1 MQRKNNIS
9 TLLHTI
15 VYLKPIQIWY
25 QLYYRLRTKVWKFK
39 PVKRIPDRIK
49 LNWEDGLYNVNTHQK
64 SGTFRFLNISH
75 QFTDEINWNIPD
87 YGKLWAYNLNY
98 FDYLNQKELSTS
110 AGLQLIQD
118 FITQSGMHKVAYEPY
133 PTSLRIIN
141 WVKFLSKEQ
150 LNDQSIDLHLYNDC
164 LRLTGSLE
172 YHILANHLLE
182 NGFGMLFG
190 AFYFQDEHFYQ
201 VAMKIIT
208 EQLPEQIIS
217 DGGHFELSPM
227 YHQIILY
234 RILDSLN
241 LIMKNPWKQ
250 DLLSLLDSK
259 AGMMLSWLRNITFQ
273 NGEVPRVNDTAI
285 GITPGTDELFMY
297 AQNLKIKEKNV
308 PLNESGYRKFENE
321 QFELFIDV
329 GQIAPSYQPGHSHAD
344 NLQFLLNYK
353 NQPIIVDTGIS
364 TYEKS
369 DRRQSERSTLA
380 HNTLT
385 INEKDSSEVWGGFRV
400 GRRARTRII
409 LEEDKLVVANH
420 DGYRKEGIIHQRSFN
435 FSEKVIKIVDTVS
448 GDLSN
453 KKIKGYLHF
462 NHNCTLKI
470 EGSNIL
476 VNNELQIHIENP
488 SELFQEEYELALG
501 YNKIVHARRVCYIID
516 QSPIKISIKQKIL

>member
-1 MQRKNNIS
+1 
-9 TLLHTI
+9 
-15 VYLKPIQIWY
+15 
-25 QLYYRLRTKVWKFK
+25 
-39 PVKRIPDRIK
+39 
-49 LNWEDGLYNVNTHQK
+49 
-64 SGTFRFLNISH
+64 
-75 QFTDEINWNIPD
+75 
-87 YGKLWAYNLNY
+87 
-98 FDYLNQKELSTS
+98 
-110 AGLQLIQD
+110 
-118 FITQSGMHKVAYEPY
+118 
-133 PTSLRIIN
+133 
-141 WVKFLSKEQ
+141 
-150 LNDQSIDLHLYNDC
+150 
-164 LRLTGSLE
+164 
-172 YHILANHLLE
+172 
-182 NGFGMLFG
+182 
-190 AFYFQDEHFYQ
+190 
-201 VAMKIIT
+201 
-208 EQLPEQIIS
+208 
-217 DGGHFELSPM
+217 
-227 YHQIILY
+227 
-234 RILDSLN
+234 
-241 LIMKNPWKQ
+241 
-250 DLLSLLDSK
+250 
-259 AGMMLSWLRNITFQ
+259 
-273 NGEVPRVNDTAI
+273 
-285 GITPGTDELFMY
+285 
-297 AQNLKIKEKNV
+297 
-308 PLNESGYRKFENE
+308 PLNESGYRKFVNE

-344 NLQFLLNYK
+344 NLHFLLNYK

-501 YNKIVHARRVCYIID
+501 YNKIVPARRVCYIIN
-516 QSPIKISIKQKIL
+516 QTPIKISIKQK